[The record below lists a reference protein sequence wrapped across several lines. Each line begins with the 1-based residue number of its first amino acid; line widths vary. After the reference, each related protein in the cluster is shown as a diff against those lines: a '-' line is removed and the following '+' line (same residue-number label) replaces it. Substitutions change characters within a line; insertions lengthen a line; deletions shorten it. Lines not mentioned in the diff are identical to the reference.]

1 MSFDYHSD
9 ALDHPAFTGEL
20 GLAALGFW
28 IRCGSWTSANGRTG
42 VVPKAFAEE
51 YGDAELMAKLV
62 DNGIWQETHAGYEL
76 LRGPS
81 AELPLPLWRYGEKP
95 DDGRLIC
102 IDPDSLR

>member
-9 ALDHPAFTGEL
+9 AFDHPAFTGEL

-42 VVPKAFAEE
+42 LVPKAVAEE
-51 YGDAELMAKLV
+51 YGDAELIAKLV
-62 DNGIWQETHAGYEL
+62 DTGIWEETSAGYEL

-95 DDGRLIC
+95 DDGLLIS
-102 IDPDSLR
+102 IDLDSLR

>member
-1 MSFDYHSD
+1 MSFDFHSD
-9 ALDHPAFTGEL
+9 ASDHPAFTGEY
-20 GLAALGFW
+20 GLAAFGFW

-42 VVPKAFAEE
+42 VVPKAVAEE
-51 YGDAELMAKLV
+51 YGDAEVIAKLV
-62 DNGIWQETHAGYEL
+62 DNGMWRETAAGYEL

-95 DDGRLIC
+95 DDGRMIS